1 MLKSKMSQLFAEQK
15 SVHILYSYD
24 QQEKYI
30 QQAVSYIQEGILAGD
45 CILLIENDRLYPFIY
60 NHLKALLTTDQMK
73 MIHRINNFDFYYSS
87 GSYHPPAILA
97 YFNKSV
103 QPYLDNKLSFRSW
116 AHVEW
121 STMEDPLHLIE
132 DFERIVD
139 HAVNQLSFP
148 LICAYKGER
157 MPEYLQTILMKTHP
171 YVLMEG
177 DLITSEQYR
186 PLTDGK

>member
-121 STMEDPLHLIE
+121 STME
-132 DFERIVD
+132 
-139 HAVNQLSFP
+139 
-148 LICAYKGER
+148 
-157 MPEYLQTILMKTHP
+157 THP
-171 YVLMEG
+171 YVLMED
-177 DLITSEQYR
+177 DLITSERYR
-186 PLTDGK
+186 PLTDVE

>member
-1 MLKSKMSQLFAEQK
+1 MRKLEERRDYVLKSKMSQLFAEQK

-121 STMEDPLHLIE
+121 STME
-132 DFERIVD
+132 
-139 HAVNQLSFP
+139 
-148 LICAYKGER
+148 
-157 MPEYLQTILMKTHP
+157 THP
-171 YVLMEG
+171 YVLMED
-177 DLITSEQYR
+177 DLITSERYR
-186 PLTDGK
+186 PLTDVE